1 MERYQ
6 TSIMH
11 NYSDY
16 RLLNRGELE
25 NLSTYEQIPTIAVR
39 QWPAHQPVA
48 GLAET
53 EASHTAHKDMPG
65 SLIDCLVTVGVI
77 MVMLLSSSMMLG
89 IAMDR
94 LGMLM
99 HESVTQ
105 VQ

>member
-6 TSIMH
+6 TSTMQ

-25 NLSTYEQIPTIAVR
+25 NLSCEQIPTIAVR
-39 QWPAHQPVA
+39 QWPAQQPVA
-48 GLAET
+48 GLAEAET
-53 EASHTAHKDMPG
+53 NRAAQDDMPG
-65 SLIDCLVTVGVI
+65 SLIDCLVTVGMI
-77 MVMLLSSSMMLG
+77 MVMLVSSSVMLG
-89 IAMDR
+89 FAMGQ

-99 HESVTQ
+99 RESVPE